1 MADHFAE
8 ICSSTPRV
16 PWTNDRRRSLGSFRR
31 FIRSS
36 TGSNP
41 STDCQSRPR
50 AASPQ
55 EHGQRDPLTQLSTRG
70 ISLTASRSSFYC
82 SLLSL
87 TSPFFKIRFSTGFLT
102 SRPSYFFARAFFIC
116 PVYRFPFSN
125 ARSFSP
131 ERSHPHS

>member
-16 PWTNDRRRSLGSFRR
+16 PWTIPRQFSC

-36 TGSNP
+36 TGRNP

-55 EHGQRDPLTQLSTRG
+55 EREERDPLTQLSTRG

-82 SLLSL
+82 SLLSHL
-87 TSPFFKIRFSTGFLT
+87 LLFQDSFFNSLFNVPSILLHLLRLPFSFLRCSFIFSGTLVPAFLT
-102 SRPSYFFARAFFIC
+102 
-116 PVYRFPFSN
+116 FP
-125 ARSFSP
+125 P
-131 ERSHPHS
+131 IL